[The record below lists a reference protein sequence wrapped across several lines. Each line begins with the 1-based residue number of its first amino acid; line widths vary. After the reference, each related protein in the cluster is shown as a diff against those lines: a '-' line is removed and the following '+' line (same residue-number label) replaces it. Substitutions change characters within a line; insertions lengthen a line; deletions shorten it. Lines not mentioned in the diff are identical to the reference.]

1 MALKGGVCYVAS
13 HSIAGFISVWS
24 RDSQA
29 DVSYH
34 TPSTQLALLT
44 AWNGMEWNGI
54 HVQPQPTSYAIGFI
68 STAITSLIPVIS
80 MLLLLLPTA

>member
-24 RDSQA
+24 RDTQA

-44 AWNGMEWNGI
+44 AWNGMEWNGMEFMYN
-54 HVQPQPTSYAIGFI
+54 HNPSH
-68 STAITSLIPVIS
+68 
-80 MLLLLLPTA
+80 MLSDSSVPP